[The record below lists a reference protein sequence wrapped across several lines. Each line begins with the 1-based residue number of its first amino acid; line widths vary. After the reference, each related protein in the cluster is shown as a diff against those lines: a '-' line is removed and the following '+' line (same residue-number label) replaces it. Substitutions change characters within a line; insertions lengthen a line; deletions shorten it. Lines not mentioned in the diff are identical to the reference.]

1 MIKRNN
7 KKGFTIVELVIVIAV
22 IAILAAVL
30 IPTFAG
36 IIKKANLSSD
46 QQAVRNMNL
55 ALAADEATNGKP
67 QNLLEA
73 TMNMAKAGYDFE
85 NYKPLSS
92 DHRFWWDQANNRIVL
107 ADKSGNIIYPAEYEG
122 KTLTAEFKSLYR
134 DPLISTEKI
143 SAFEDKID
151 AAASKTVEIENADEL
166 AALSALVNGETE
178 AAKDFAG
185 YTFNLKADTTYNL
198 AETVWVPVGEA
209 EDAPFRGTI
218 NGNGATISGLTTE
231 GYTTDVANAST
242 LSSGQTGVTYGFVGF
257 AENATIKDL
266 KFDEA
271 NIQLGTTG
279 KEMGLVVGTAIG
291 GVTVENCTVTDSTI
305 VGKSKVGGIVGYI
318 EAEETEYDEENPI
331 VVIKNCHF
339 DGTIEA
345 KDTGSSVRAG
355 GIVGAMVLSNK
366 NHATISYCTVSGRIV
381 AEDIVGALVGHLYN
395 STGLKVDNC
404 SVTATLEAEYT
415 GAIVGYWANS
425 GGCPVEIGAN
435 VMVGGAAITAPTD
448 ALFGLFYKNA
458 SYNMNVNGSA
468 YTFKRETESSGGD
481 TADAWT
487 IKT

>member
-46 QQAVRNMNL
+46 QQAVRNMNV
-55 ALAADEATNGKP
+55 ALATDEATNGKP

-92 DHRFWWDQANNRIVL
+92 DYRFFWDSVNNKIVL
-107 ADKSGNIIYPAEYEG
+107 AEKETGNIIYPTEYEG
-122 KTLTAEFKSLYR
+122 QTLTSDFKSLYR

-143 SAFEDKID
+143 SAFEEKID
-151 AAASKTVEIENADEL
+151 AAADKVVEIENVDEL

-178 AAKDFAG
+178 KAKDFAG
-185 YTFNLKADTTYNL
+185 YTFNLKADTTYDL
-198 AETVWVPVGEA
+198 ADIVWIPVGEA
-209 EDAPFRGTI
+209 EEAPFKGTI

-257 AENATIKDL
+257 AENATIKNL
-266 KFDEA
+266 KFAGA

-291 GVTVENCTVTDSTI
+291 GVTVEDCTVTNSTI

-318 EAEETEYDEENPI
+318 QAEETAKSDDPI

-355 GIVGAMVLSNK
+355 GIVGAMVLTNQ
-366 NHATISYCTVSGRIV
+366 NYATISNCTVSGNIV
-381 AEDIVGALVGHLYN
+381 AEDIAGALVGHLYN
-395 STGLKVDNC
+395 ATGLKVDNC
-404 SVTATLEAEYT
+404 TVTATLKAEYT

-425 GGCPVEIGAN
+425 VCPVEIGEN
-435 VMVGGAAITAPTD
+435 VKVGDAVITAPTD
-448 ALFGLFYKNA
+448 ALFGNFSANTYNLITSEGTYKFTNSVAGAGDEA
-458 SYNMNVNGSA
+458 S
-468 YTFKRETESSGGD
+468 K
-481 TADAWT
+481 W
-487 IKT
+487 IKQ

>member
-46 QQAVRNMNL
+46 QQAVRNMNV
-55 ALAADEATNGKP
+55 ALATDEATNGKP

-92 DHRFWWDQANNRIVL
+92 DYRFFWDSVNNKIVL
-107 ADKSGNIIYPAEYEG
+107 AEKTGNIIYPTEYEG
-122 KTLTAEFKSLYR
+122 QTLTSDFKSLYR

-151 AAASKTVEIENADEL
+151 AAADKVVEIENVDEL

-178 AAKDFAG
+178 QAKDFAG
-185 YTFNLKADTTYNL
+185 YTFNLKADTTYDL
-198 AETVWVPVGEA
+198 ADIVWIPVGEA
-209 EDAPFRGTI
+209 EEAPFKGTI

-257 AENATIKDL
+257 AENATIKNL
-266 KFDEA
+266 KFDGA

-318 EAEETEYDEENPI
+318 NAKETEYSADPI
-331 VVIKNCHF
+331 VIIKDCYF
-339 DGTIEA
+339 GGTIEA

-355 GIVGAMVLSNK
+355 GIVGAMELFNK
-366 NHATISYCTVSGRIV
+366 NHATISKCTVSGRIV
-381 AEDIVGALVGHLYN
+381 AKNIAGALVGHLYN
-395 STGLKVDNC
+395 DTVLKVDNC
-404 SVTATLEAEYT
+404 EVTAELEAEYT
-415 GAIVGYWANS
+415 GAIVGYWANCDK
-425 GGCPVEIGAN
+425 CPVEIGTN

-448 ALFGLFYKNA
+448 DLFGLFFGPNRT
-458 SYNMNVNGSA
+458 YNMNVNGSA
-468 YTFKRETESSGGD
+468 YTFKSGTEGSGGD

-487 IKT
+487 

>member
-209 EDAPFRGTI
+209 EAAPFRGTI

-242 LSSGQTGVTYGFVGF
+242 LTSGQTGVTYGFVGF

-266 KFDEA
+266 KFDGA

-291 GVTVENCTVTDSTI
+291 GVTVENCTVTNSTI
-305 VGKSKVGGIVGYI
+305 VGKTKVGGIVGYI
-318 EAEETEYDEENPI
+318 DSEKTDVSDANT
-331 VVIKNCHF
+331 VIIENCHF
-339 DGTIEA
+339 AGTIEA

-355 GIVGAMVLSNK
+355 GIVGAMVLDNK
-366 NHATISYCTVSGRIV
+366 NYATISDCTVSGTIV
-381 AEDIVGALVGHLYN
+381 AEDIAGALVGHLYN
-395 STGLKVDNC
+395 ATGLKVDNC
-404 SVTATLEAEYT
+404 TVTATLKAEYT
-415 GAIVGYWANS
+415 GAIVGYWANCL
-425 GGCPVEIGAN
+425 GCPVEIGEN
-435 VMVGGAAITAPTD
+435 VTVGGAAITAPTD
-448 ALFGLFYKNA
+448 ALFGNFSANTYTLVTKEGTYKFSNSVA
-458 SYNMNVNGSA
+458 GA
-468 YTFKRETESSGGD
+468 GD
-481 TADAWT
+481 EVKEW
-487 IKT
+487 IKQ